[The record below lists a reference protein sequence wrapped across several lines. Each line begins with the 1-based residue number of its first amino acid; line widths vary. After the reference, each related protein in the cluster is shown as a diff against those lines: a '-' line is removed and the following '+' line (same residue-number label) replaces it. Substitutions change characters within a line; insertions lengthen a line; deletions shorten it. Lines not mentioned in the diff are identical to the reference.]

1 MNTRILGLCVAMS
14 FLSSALIY
22 VYFKNKVT
30 KVDEKLDVLYQL
42 IQSHASETEMY
53 RNQQQDIQFYP
64 KQEVSNLITVSDGEA
79 SDSGS
84 DSDDSDS
91 DDSDTESNE
100 LVIGDSISNE
110 TQIKKISLDLE
121 ENNDELN
128 QSEIIDNI
136 VLNKVKDLDINFDNL
151 RNEDVTNFELAD
163 GEINAD
169 DEKEDDEENVG
180 DDSIEANQHTTTS
193 ESSNDEKV
201 SLDVSDLN
209 EISEFTL
216 NKDTSENVDVNS
228 EHSDLEKELTVE
240 HNSEELLLNE
250 NLENL
255 NVTTEASDAS
265 DASESSEEEIDY
277 SRLRVVDL
285 KKICRDK
292 ELTNYNSLKKSEL
305 VELLMNHS

>member
-42 IQSHASETEMY
+42 IQSHANDTEMY
-53 RNQQQDIQFYP
+53 RNQQQNIQFYP

-84 DSDDSDS
+84 DSDNSDS

-163 GEINAD
+163 

-180 DDSIEANQHTTTS
+180 DDIIEANQHTTTS
-193 ESSNDEKV
+193 ESNNDEKV

-255 NVTTEASDAS
+255 NVTAEASDVS

-305 VELLMNHS
+305 VELLTNHS